1 VGEFHVDEELPM
13 TLRSLKFGALALA
26 VATAA
31 CTGSIT
37 DSGSD
42 GANGPN
48 QGPGGGGLTP
58 GGGSAAA
65 AVPPGTA
72 GKLKLDGSPS
82 YYRVVR
88 LTNEQWTNS
97 VQSVLGLASPPTLAE
112 SFQDAVSG
120 TTDFT
125 NNELVLDVD
134 SRGWSDYEA
143 AAEALAA
150 QVTADPAQL
159 SKVYPGTDAAGFIAA
174 VGRRVYRRPLTAAET
189 AAYQKLF
196 DVGPTLAG
204 TQSAFAKGASV
215 VLEGMLQS
223 PYFLYR
229 SELGAAGAPL
239 SAYELAAKL
248 SLWLRNATPDD
259 ALLDAAAG
267 PGKLDT
273 PAGAAAVA
281 QKMLDE
287 PAAKTVMR
295 KFHGEF
301 LHFGKFAEL
310 SKVGVASYNPAI
322 NPELAESSY
331 LFFDKIFSQ
340 GLGVK
345 DIFLSTSGFVGA
357 NMAALYGGAT
367 APASGFVERDF
378 GASRQGYF
386 TQLPFLVLYAH
397 NDGPDSIHRGVSMSL
412 DVLCAPLGPPAG
424 DIPPLPAP
432 MPGQTNRMRVD
443 AHTKGCGTICHNNMI
458 NPLGFA
464 FENFDG
470 MGQYRETETN
480 GAEVLPIDASGSF
493 DFVDGTK
500 TYKNAQDLM
509 KVLAT
514 DQQAHL
520 CYSKKL
526 ASFGLQRDIIDTDLP
541 LLAELSSVSTSA
553 NGSVKQVLL
562 DLVKQDAFRTRSGG
576 AK

>member
-1 VGEFHVDEELPM
+1 M
-13 TLRSLKFGALALA
+13 TLASLKFGALTLA
-26 VATAA
+26 VAAAA

-37 DSGSD
+37 DSGPA
-42 GANGPN
+42 GASGPN
-48 QGPGGGGLTP
+48 QGPGGGLTP
-58 GGGSAAA
+58 GGGGGSAT
-65 AVPPGTA
+65 VPAGAA

-82 YYRVVR
+82 FYRVVR

-97 VQSVLGLASPPTLAE
+97 VQSVLGLASAPTLAE

-125 NNELVLDVD
+125 NNELVLDID
-134 SRGWSDYEA
+134 SRGWSDYQA
-143 AAEALAA
+143 AAETLAT

-159 SKVYPGTDAAGFIAA
+159 SKLYAGSDGAGFIAA
-174 VGRRVYRRPLTAAET
+174 VGRRVYRRPLTAAEA

-196 DVGPTLAG
+196 DMGPTLTG

-215 VLEGMLQS
+215 VLQGMLQS

-229 SELGAAGAPL
+229 SELGAVGAPL
-239 SAYELAAKL
+239 SGYELAAKL

-273 PAGAAAVA
+273 PAGAASMA

-301 LHFGKFAEL
+301 LHFGKFADL

-340 GLGVK
+340 GLGLK
-345 DIFLSTSGFVGA
+345 DVFLATSGFVGP
-357 NMAALYGGAT
+357 NMAALYGGGVA
-367 APASGFVERDF
+367 APASGFVERDL
-378 GASRQGYF
+378 GGNRLGYF

-424 DIPPLPAP
+424 DIPPLPAA

-470 MGQYRETETN
+470 MGQYRETEMN
-480 GAEVLPIDASGSF
+480 GTEALPIDSSGSF

-500 TYKNAQDLM
+500 SYKSATELM
-509 KVLAT
+509 KVLAA

-526 ASFGLQRDIIDTDLP
+526 ASYGLQRDIVETDLP

-553 NGSVKQVLL
+553 SGSVKQVLL
-562 DLVKQDAFRTRSGG
+562 DLVKQDAFRIRAGG